1 MTSPKSTHCVQP
13 VSCGAAAL
21 THAGAGK
28 ETCNQAGK
36 TGLNLPRA
44 DEKSDDLEK
53 HLIDVQVPL
62 LLFLIGSQGQ

>member
-1 MTSPKSTHCVQP
+1 MTSPESTYRVQP

-21 THAGAGK
+21 THTGAGK

-36 TGLNLPRA
+36 MGVNSLRV

-53 HLIDVQVPL
+53 NLIDVKVPL